1 MQKRKLGKSDLE
13 VSAIGFGCM
22 GISFGYGP
30 AMEKSAAIA
39 LIRSAVERGVT
50 LFDTAEAY
58 GAFNEEVV
66 GEALAPVRDRVVIA
80 TKFGFKG
87 GDSKTGMDSR
97 PERIRTVA
105 DQSLRRMKTD
115 RIDLFYQHRPDPNV
129 PIEEVAGTVK
139 ELIKAG
145 KVKHIGLSPMSQ
157 GSCRLTRDD

>member
-1 MQKRKLGKSDLE
+1 MQKRKLGNLE

-30 AMEKSAAIA
+30 AMDKSAAIA
-39 LIRSAVERGVT
+39 LIRAAVERGVT

-66 GEALAPVRDRVVIA
+66 GEALAPFRDRFAIA

-87 GDSKTGMDSR
+87 GDSRIGMDSR

-105 DQSLRRMKTD
+105 DQSLARLKTD
-115 RIDLFYQHRPDPNV
+115 RIDLFYQHRPDPDRPV
-129 PIEEVAGTVK
+129 EDVA
-139 ELIKAG
+139 
-145 KVKHIGLSPMSQ
+145 
-157 GSCRLTRDD
+157 